1 VSGGLYGCWDVVPA
15 VAWREHWSIR
25 SLAALLLATVA
36 FRRRERS
43 VRVRLFIV
51 DDRAEDHHDVE
62 VMDEAG
68 RVLRACLG

>member
-1 VSGGLYGCWDVVPA
+1 MSCPLLPGERTGLLDRWRLSWWLRWRSGGENGVCGCG
-15 VAWREHWSIR
+15 
-25 SLAALLLATVA
+25 
-36 FRRRERS
+36 
-43 VRVRLFIV
+43 FIV